1 MIEKNY
7 KLNQNINARPVFIH
21 STSVLWD
28 FIILINAFLKH
39 IDSDSWLK
47 SVTSGNIYKLLRE
60 NEIADI
66 SFYCGPI
73 ITWNKLLNPL

>member
-39 IDSDSWLK
+39 IDSDS
-47 SVTSGNIYKLLRE
+47 
-60 NEIADI
+60 
-66 SFYCGPI
+66 
-73 ITWNKLLNPL
+73 